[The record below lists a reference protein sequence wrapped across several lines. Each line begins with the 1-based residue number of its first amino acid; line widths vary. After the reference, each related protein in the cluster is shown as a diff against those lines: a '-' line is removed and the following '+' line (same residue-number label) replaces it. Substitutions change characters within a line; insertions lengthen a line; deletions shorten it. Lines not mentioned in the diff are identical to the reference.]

1 MIVKLISANLVRL
14 ALLHAMGRYENTKC
28 VAVSSPYV
36 PALNYDGTSIH
47 GQCIIYDTKGTLY
60 VST

>member
-14 ALLHAMGRYENTKC
+14 ALLHAARSYENTKC
-28 VAVSSPYV
+28 IAVSSHYH
-36 PALNYDGTSIH
+36 PALNYDGTLIH
-47 GQCIIYDTKGTLY
+47 GQCIIFDTKGTLY